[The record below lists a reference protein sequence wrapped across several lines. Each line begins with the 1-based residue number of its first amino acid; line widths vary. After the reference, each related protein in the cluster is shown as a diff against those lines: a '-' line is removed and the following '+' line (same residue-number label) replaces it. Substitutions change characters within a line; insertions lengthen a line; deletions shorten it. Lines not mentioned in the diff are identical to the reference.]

1 MTEGVSV
8 ESKFFMEHTVESRN
22 DDSIQSYSID
32 FEVGTNFFEEVDHR
46 Y

>member
-1 MTEGVSV
+1 MTEGVWE

-22 DDSIQSYSID
+22 DDSIQSYSIG
-32 FEVGTNFFEEVDHR
+32 FKVGTNFFEVIDHR

>member
-1 MTEGVSV
+1 MTEGVWV

-22 DDSIQSYSID
+22 DDSIQSYSIGS
-32 FEVGTNFFEEVDHR
+32 EVGTNFFEAVDHH